1 MTYYIQRL
9 LITLLIS
16 IPIYLIIRRPWRFKD
31 KREWLLGAFIIYV
44 ICILS
49 LTLDGVYDT
58 PKAMIESA
66 KQQIETGFGFNIEPF
81 RTIKSFS
88 KGHGVELFVINIV
101 SNIILFI
108 PWGFGLPLLW
118 KKNQRLPRLLLLC
131 LSLTVIIEIIQLFIK
146 RNTDI
151 DDVILNFI
159 GGVIG
164 AVIYYIIAKIQPQIK
179 KLNK

>member
-1 MTYYIQRL
+1 MIYYIQRF
-9 LITLLIS
+9 LITILIAT
-16 IPIYLIIRRPWRFKD
+16 PIYLIIRRPWRFND

-49 LTLDGVYDT
+49 LTLDGVYDA

-101 SNIILFI
+101 SNVVLFI

-118 KKNQRLPRLLLLC
+118 KKNQSIPRLLLLC
-131 LSLTVIIEIIQLFIK
+131 LSITVFIEITQLFIK

-151 DDVILNFI
+151 DDIILNFI
-159 GGVIG
+159 GGIIGVI
-164 AVIYYIIAKIQPQIK
+164 IYFVIAKLKPQIK
-179 KLNK
+179 KFSK